1 MRTKPY
7 TETGIKRVPCTKC
20 GKPSSQQWQI
30 CSLFNAYKGLC
41 IECDVKLNDLVL
53 KFMGIPAKDR
63 YSLIEDYR
71 LNLLKKEH
79 NGE

>member
-7 TETGIKRVPCTKC
+7 TDIGIKRIPCARC

-30 CSLFNAYKGLC
+30 CALHNEYKGLC
-41 IECDVKLNDLVL
+41 TACDVKLNDLVL
-53 KFMGIPAKDR
+53 KFIGISSKDR

-71 LNLLKKEH
+71 LNLL
-79 NGE
+79 